1 MEEVLEMSTKELE
14 RYDVL
19 NGVKRRALTQVKA
32 AELLGIT
39 DRQVRNL
46 LALIGSMG
54 PSGLVSRKRGRPSN
68 HKKPAALKHQILSIV
83 REKYEDFGPS
93 FAREKLAEVHN
104 LNVSTETL
112 RNWMIEAHLWVPGQ
126 RKVKTHP
133 LRKRRDCFGEMIQV
147 DGSHEFWFE
156 ERGERCVLIVFV
168 DDATGKITS
177 LYFSKGESLDGYFK
191 AMEKHIKHHGKP
203 MSIYSDR
210 FSVFDSP
217 VEGNLTQFKR
227 ALGTLGIKS
236 ILASSPQAK
245 GRVERINRTLQDRLI
260 KEMRL
265 KGINTIEAANEYVD
279 KFIEIFNR
287 QFSKEPASQ
296 FDAHRPLENKVDL
309 SRVLSRYEERTLT
322 KDAVFQFHNRFYK
335 IIKAPE
341 GMIFRGKKV
350 EIRIGKENYLRVF
363 VGDVEL
369 KAISTDEVRD
379 TFPSEPVLE
388 LQWKGREFWKPSP
401 THPWRGSRGWHRPYG
416 QLQKVV

>member
-46 LALIGSMG
+46 LTLIGSMG

-191 AMEKHIKHHGKP
+191 AMEKHIKHYGKP

-236 ILASSPQAK
+236 ILANSPQAK

-296 FDAHRPLENKVDL
+296 FDAHRPLEMEVDL
-309 SRVLSRYEERTLT
+309 TRVLSRYEERTLT
-322 KDAVFQFHNRFYK
+322 KDAVFQFHNTFYK
-335 IIKAPE
+335 IVEVPE
-341 GMIFRGKKV
+341 NTMLRGKKIEV
-350 EIRIGKENYLRVF
+350 RVGKKTVRVF
-363 VGDVEL
+363 LGDKEL
-369 KAISTDEVRD
+369 KVLPIEAVREK
-379 TFPSEPVLE
+379 TFVQQAFAE
-388 LQWKGREFWKPSP
+388 LQWKERVFLAPSAA
-401 THPWRGSRGWHRPYG
+401 HPWKGASYRRKNTEL
-416 QLQKVV
+416 LQKVV